1 MAKPDYYETLG
12 VDRGADDAALKSAYR
27 KLAMKY
33 HPDRNPDDASAEAK
47 FKEAN
52 EAYDVLKDADK
63 RAAYDQF
70 GHAAF
75 EGGGPGAGQGGGG
88 FGFGGGFADIFD
100 EMFGD
105 FGGGGRGGNRGR
117 PGAAHGADLRYNMQI
132 SLEDAFK
139 GRETQIRV
147 PTAVGCGDCNGSGA
161 AKGSHPSTC
170 DACQGRGKVR
180 AQQGFFTIER
190 TCPACNGAG
199 QTIEDPCGSC
209 GGQGRV
215 RKEKTLKVTIPA
227 GVEDGT
233 RIRLSGEGEAGS
245 MGGQT
250 GDLYIFV
257 AVAPHRMFKRDGA
270 DLHLR
275 VPIPMATAALGGSV
289 EVPTIEGKRA
299 KVTVPKGTQSGHQ
312 FRLRGKGMS
321 VLRSQA
327 RGDMYIDVNV
337 ETPVNLSKRQEELLR
352 EFQGEKPV
360 KGQSTTSPESEGFFS
375 RVKELWDDLTD

>member
-12 VDRGADDAALKSAYR
+12 VNRGADEKALKSAYR

-33 HPDRNPDDASAEAK
+33 HPDRNPDDDAAEAK
-47 FKEAN
+47 FKEVN
-52 EAYDVLKDADK
+52 EAYDVLKDDEK

-75 EGGGPGAGQGGGG
+75 EGGGPSGAG
-88 FGFGGGFADIFD
+88 GGGFADIFD

-105 FGGGGRGGNRGR
+105 FMGGGRQAGNSGR
-117 PGAAHGADLRYNMQI
+117 AGASRGADLRYNMQI
-132 SLEDAFK
+132 SLEDAFQ

-147 PTAVGCGDCNGSGA
+147 PTAVTCEDCNGLGA
-161 AKGSHPSTC
+161 SKGSHPTTC
-170 DACQGRGKVR
+170 GMCQGRGKVR

-190 TCPACNGAG
+190 TCPTCNGTG
-199 QTIEDPCGSC
+199 QVIEDPCQTC
-209 GGQGRV
+209 GGGGRV
-215 RKEKTLKVTIPA
+215 QKEKTLKVTIPA

-233 RIRLSGEGEAGS
+233 RIRLAGEGEAGTQ
-245 MGGQT
+245 GGGA

-257 AVAPHRMFKRDGA
+257 AVAPHRMFRRDAA
-270 DLHLR
+270 DLHIR
-275 VPIPMATAALGGSV
+275 VPIPMATAALGGSI

-299 KVTVPKGTQSGHQ
+299 KVTIPKGAQSGHQ

-327 RGDMYIDVNV
+327 RGDMYIDVVV

-352 EFQGEKPV
+352 EFQGEKPA
-360 KGQSTTSPESEGFFS
+360 KGESTTSPESEGFFS
-375 RVKELWDDLTD
+375 RVKELWEDLTD

>member
-12 VDRGADDAALKSAYR
+12 VNRGADEKALKSAYR

-33 HPDRNPDDASAEAK
+33 HPDRNPDDDAAEAK
-47 FKEAN
+47 FKEVN
-52 EAYDVLKDADK
+52 EAYDVLKDDEK

-75 EGGGPGAGQGGGG
+75 EGGGPSGAG
-88 FGFGGGFADIFD
+88 GGGFADIFD

-105 FGGGGRGGNRGR
+105 FMGGGRQAGNRGR
-117 PGAAHGADLRYNMQI
+117 AGASRGADLRYNMQI
-132 SLEDAFK
+132 SLEDAFQ

-147 PTAVGCGDCNGSGA
+147 PTAVTCEDCNGLGA
-161 AKGSHPSTC
+161 AKGSHPTTC
-170 DACQGRGKVR
+170 GMCQGRGKVR

-190 TCPACNGAG
+190 TCPTCNGTG
-199 QTIEDPCGSC
+199 QVIEDPCQTC
-209 GGQGRV
+209 GGAGRV
-215 RKEKTLKVTIPA
+215 QKEKTLKVTIPA

-233 RIRLSGEGEAGS
+233 RIRLAGEGEAGAK
-245 MGGQT
+245 GGGA

-257 AVAPHRMFKRDGA
+257 AVAPHRMFRRDAA
-270 DLHLR
+270 DLHIR
-275 VPIPMATAALGGSV
+275 VPIPMATAALGGSI

-299 KVTVPKGTQSGHQ
+299 KVTIPKGAQSGHQ

-327 RGDMYIDVNV
+327 RGDIYIDVVV

-352 EFQGEKPV
+352 EFQGEKPA
-360 KGQSTTSPESEGFFS
+360 KGESTTSPESEGFFS
-375 RVKELWDDLTD
+375 RVKELWEDLTD

>member
-75 EGGGPGAGQGGGG
+75 ENGGGG
-88 FGFGGGFADIFD
+88 GGGFGGGFADIFD

-105 FGGGGRGGNRGR
+105 FTGRGGGRAGGRG
-117 PGAAHGADLRYNMQI
+117 GAAHGADLRYNMQI
-132 SLEDAFK
+132 SLEDAFR

-147 PTAVGCGDCNGSGA
+147 PTAVSCGDCNGSGA

-170 DACQGRGKVR
+170 GGCQGRGKVR

-190 TCPACNGAG
+190 TCPSCNGAG
-199 QTIEDPCGSC
+199 QVIEDPCKGC
-209 GGQGRV
+209 GGAGRT
-215 RKEKTLKVTIPA
+215 RKEKTLKVTVPA

-233 RIRLSGEGEAGS
+233 RIRLSGEGEAGAQ
-245 MGGQT
+245 GGSA
-250 GDLYIFV
+250 GDLYIFI
-257 AVAPHRMFKRDGA
+257 AVAPHRMFQRDSA

-275 VPIPMATAALGGSV
+275 VPIPMTTAAIGGSV

-299 KVTVPKGTQSGHQ
+299 KVTVPGGTQSGHQ

-327 RGDMYIDVNV
+327 RGDMYIDVVV

-352 EFQGEKPV
+352 EFDGEKPA
-360 KGQSTTSPESEGFFS
+360 KGKSTTSPESEGFFS